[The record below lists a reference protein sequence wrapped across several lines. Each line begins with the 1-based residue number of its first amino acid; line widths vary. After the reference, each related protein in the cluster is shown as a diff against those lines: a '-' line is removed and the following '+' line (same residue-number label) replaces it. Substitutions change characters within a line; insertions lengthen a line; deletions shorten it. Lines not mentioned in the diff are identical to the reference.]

1 MKETLEKVDVIEN
14 SNGGNDKWYH
24 IGSGIKSDLSTR
36 IPYYWSDFKDGLIG
50 KNTIQKTIS
59 TTLFLYFRYLSC
71 ILTMKCCHIYPYVYY
86 KNSSISKLLIL
97 ISV

>member
-24 IGSGIKSDLSTR
+24 IGSGIKSDLSNR
-36 IPYYWSDFKDGLIG
+36 IPYYWSDFKDGIIG

-59 TTLFLYFRYLSC
+59 TTLFLYFRYQRS
-71 ILTMKCCHIYPYVYY
+71 ILTLKCCQILPYQ
-86 KNSSISKLLIL
+86 NSYI
-97 ISV
+97 

>member
-1 MKETLEKVDVIEN
+1 MKETLEKVDVIDN

-36 IPYYWSDFKDGLIG
+36 IPYYWSDFKDGIIG

-59 TTLFLYFRYLSC
+59 TTLFLYFRYQRC
-71 ILTMKCCHIYPYVYY
+71 ILTLKCCQTLLHY
-86 KNSSISKLLIL
+86 KNAS
-97 ISV
+97 